1 VSEQSKK
8 NIARQKYPPEV
19 AVTLQDLMEYEYLVE
34 AGTLLPSHPV
44 YSILAG
50 RHASKLRG
58 RGLDF
63 EEVRVYVPG
72 DDIRNIDWRVTA
84 RTGQTHSKV
93 FNEEKERPTFLV
105 IDQTSMMFFGSQ
117 RYTKS
122 VIAAQAT
129 ALGAF
134 YTLKRGDRAGG
145 LVFTD
150 DNYHLVFPKRS
161 KSLVQ
166 YFLQLICDANQKL
179 PERTEVKLNTSAL
192 NEMLDRTL
200 KNITHDYVVTVVSDF
215 SQHNADT
222 KKLLQ
227 KLSYHNDVIV
237 MHISD
242 PLDDQLPDGKIV
254 LTDAHHQIQWE
265 NKRKDWGIKYKTSAE
280 DFRQQLKDELKTY
293 RIPVVFYTTAEPV
306 ENQVLKIMGKLKAI
320 R

>member
-1 VSEQSKK
+1 MRADNQHTSNRKF
-8 NIARQKYPPEV
+8 PPEIV
-19 AVTLQDLMEYEYLVE
+19 ATLEDLMQYEYLVQS
-34 AGTLLPSHPV
+34 ASLLPTHPV

-63 EEVRVYVPG
+63 EEVRLYVPG

-84 RTGQTHSKV
+84 RVGQTHSKV

-105 IDQTSMMFFGSQ
+105 IDQTSTMFFGSQ

-122 VIAAQAT
+122 VIAAQAA

-134 YTLKRGDRAGG
+134 YTIKRGDRVGG

-150 DNYHLVFPKRS
+150 DDYHLVMPKRS
-161 KSLVQ
+161 KALVQ
-166 YFLQLICDANQKL
+166 YFLQLVSEANEKL
-179 PERTEVKLNTSAL
+179 TDRPFVKPNTPLL

-200 KNITHDYVVTVVSDF
+200 KNITHDYVVTVVSDL
-215 SQHNADT
+215 SNHDNDT

-227 KLSYHNDVIV
+227 KISYHNDVIV
-237 MHISD
+237 IHLSD
-242 PLDDQLPDGKIV
+242 PLDDQLPDGKLV
-254 LTDAHHQIQWE
+254 LTDARHQIQWS
-265 NKRKDWGIKYKTSAE
+265 NTRKGWGQKYKDAAE
-280 DFRQQLKDELKTY
+280 TFRQQFKEELKRY
-293 RIPVVFYTTAEPV
+293 AIPVQFYNTAEPV
-306 ENQVLKIMGKLKAI
+306 ETQVRRDINRLKAV

>member
-1 VSEQSKK
+1 MKDEINRNTK
-8 NIARQKYPPEV
+8 RKYPPEV
-19 AVTLQDLMEYEYLVE
+19 AVTLQDLMEYEYLVQS
-34 AGTLLPSHPV
+34 GNLLPSHPV

-63 EEVRVYVPG
+63 EEVRLYVPG

-84 RTGQTHSKV
+84 RTGQTHSKI

-105 IDQTSMMFFGSQ
+105 IDQTSAMFFGSQ

-122 VIAAQAT
+122 VIAAQA
-129 ALGAF
+129 AAIGAF

-150 DNYHLVFPKRS
+150 DDHHLVFPKRS
-161 KSLVQ
+161 KALVQ
-166 YFLQLICDANQKL
+166 YFLQLVCDANQKL
-179 PERTEVKLNTSAL
+179 PWRTQVKINTTVL

-215 SQHNADT
+215 SHHDDDT

-227 KLSYHNDVIV
+227 RLSYHNDIIV
-237 MHISD
+237 LHISD
-242 PLDDQLPDGKIV
+242 PLDEQLPDGRIV
-254 LTDAHHQIQWE
+254 LTDAQYQIHWQ
-265 NKRKDWGIKYKTSAE
+265 NNRKDWGEKYKTSAV
-280 DFRQQLKDELKTY
+280 DFRQQLQDELKNY
-293 RIPVVFYTTAEPV
+293 RIPTVFYTTTEPV
-306 ENQVLKIMGKLKAI
+306 EKQVRKVMGKLKEA